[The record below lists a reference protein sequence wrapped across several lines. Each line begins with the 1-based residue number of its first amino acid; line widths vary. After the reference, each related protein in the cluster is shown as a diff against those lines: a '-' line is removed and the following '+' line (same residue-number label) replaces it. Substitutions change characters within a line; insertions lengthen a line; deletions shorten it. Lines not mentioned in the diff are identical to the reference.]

1 MHRSKMDDNKTEKSR
16 ELSTTADK
24 GVIIVKRGS
33 NGQLVLY
40 DTERQEKISLKE
52 RDAAKLEMLM
62 SRKETEK
69 ATKLIARLTEKNP
82 AMIDIENNPVSIER
96 QANLKTEQKNNEEK
110 SEEEEEENKSKTNE
124 EKQGNKKAR
133 ITDAQ
138 ITGIAAGGDFHL
150 AMRIQDDQT
159 GKTYDRKGLITGLD
173 AAKLRGNDN
182 GPEKDGIVLKNAQSI
197 ASDNFE
203 KGMAAIIANT
213 NGMKLN

>member
-16 ELSTTADK
+16 ELSPTASK
-24 GVIIVKRGS
+24 GIIIVKRGS

-69 ATKLIARLTEKNP
+69 ATKLIARLTGKNP
-82 AMIDIENNPVSIER
+82 AMIDIENNPVSAER
-96 QANLKTEQKNNEEK
+96 QTNLKTEQKNNEEK
-110 SEEEEEENKSKTNE
+110 SEEENKSKTNE

-150 AMRIQDDQT
+150 AMRIRDDQT

-182 GPEKDGIVLKNAQSI
+182 GPEKGGIVLKNAQSI

>member
-1 MHRSKMDDNKTEKSR
+1 
-16 ELSTTADK
+16 
-24 GVIIVKRGS
+24 
-33 NGQLVLY
+33 
-40 DTERQEKISLKE
+40 
-52 RDAAKLEMLM
+52 M

-69 ATKLIARLTEKNP
+69 ATKLIARLTGKNP
-82 AMIDIENNPVSIER
+82 AMIDIENNPVSAE
-96 QANLKTEQKNNEEK
+96 QQTNLKTEQKNNEEK
-110 SEEEEEENKSKTNE
+110 SEEENKSKTNE

-213 NGMKLN
+213 NGMKLTDSISTTSPTTPPIKVLFQTIITDVKLNTTQ

>member
-16 ELSTTADK
+16 ELSPTASK
-24 GVIIVKRGS
+24 GIIVVKRGS

-69 ATKLIARLTEKNP
+69 ATKLIARLTGKNP
-82 AMIDIENNPVSIER
+82 AMIDIENNPVSAER
-96 QANLKTEQKNNEEK
+96 QTDLKTEQKNNEEK
-110 SEEEEEENKSKTNE
+110 SEEENKSKTNE

-182 GPEKDGIVLKNAQSI
+182 SPEKDGIVLKNAQSI

>member
-16 ELSTTADK
+16 ELSPTASK

-52 RDAAKLEMLM
+52 RDAAKLEMLT

-69 ATKLIARLTEKNP
+69 ATKLIARLTGKNP
-82 AMIDIENNPVSIER
+82 AMIDIENNPVSAER
-96 QANLKTEQKNNEEK
+96 QTNLKTEQKNNEEK
-110 SEEEEEENKSKTNE
+110 SEEENKSKTNE

-182 GPEKDGIVLKNAQSI
+182 GSEKDGIVLKNAQSI

>member
-16 ELSTTADK
+16 ELSPTADK
-24 GVIIVKRGS
+24 DVIIVKRGS

-69 ATKLIARLTEKNP
+69 ATKLIARLTGKNP
-82 AMIDIENNPVSIER
+82 AMIDIENNPVSAER
-96 QANLKTEQKNNEEK
+96 QTNLKTEQKNNEEK
-110 SEEEEEENKSKTNE
+110 SEEENKSKTNE

-182 GPEKDGIVLKNAQSI
+182 SPEKDGIVLKNAQSI

>member
-16 ELSTTADK
+16 ELSPTASK
-24 GVIIVKRGS
+24 GVIIVKRGN

-52 RDAAKLEMLM
+52 RDAAKLEMLT

-69 ATKLIARLTEKNP
+69 ATKLIARLTGKNP
-82 AMIDIENNPVSIER
+82 AMIDIENNPVSAER

-110 SEEEEEENKSKTNE
+110 SEEENKSKTNE

>member
-1 MHRSKMDDNKTEKSR
+1 MDDKKTEKSM
-16 ELSTTADK
+16 ELSTSASN
-24 GVIIVKRGS
+24 GVIVVKRGS

-40 DTERQEKISLKE
+40 DTEKQEKISLKE
-52 RDAAKLEMLM
+52 REAAKLEMLL

-69 ATKLIARLTEKNP
+69 ATKLIGKLTGKNP
-82 AMIDIENNPVSIER
+82 AMIDIENNPSRAEQ
-96 QANLKTEQKNNEEK
+96 QAGLKTEQKNIEDKSNEVNEKKSHEEK
-110 SEEEEEENKSKTNE
+110 HGNNK
-124 EKQGNKKAR
+124 AH

-203 KGMAAIIANT
+203 KGMAAIVANT

>member
-16 ELSTTADK
+16 ELSPTASK
-24 GVIIVKRGS
+24 GVIIVKRGN

-52 RDAAKLEMLM
+52 RDAAKLEMLTL
-62 SRKETEK
+62 RKETEK
-69 ATKLIARLTEKNP
+69 ATKLIAKLTGKNP
-82 AMIDIENNPVSIER
+82 AMIDIENNPVSAER
-96 QANLKTEQKNNEEK
+96 QTNLKTEQKNNEEK
-110 SEEEEEENKSKTNE
+110 SEEENKSKTNE

-159 GKTYDRKGLITGLD
+159 GKPYDRKGLITGLD

>member
-16 ELSTTADK
+16 ELSPTASK

-69 ATKLIARLTEKNP
+69 ATKLIARLTGKNP
-82 AMIDIENNPVSIER
+82 AMIDIENNPGSAE
-96 QANLKTEQKNNEEK
+96 QQTNLKTEQKNNEEK
-110 SEEEEEENKSKTNE
+110 SEEENKSKTNE

-182 GPEKDGIVLKNAQSI
+182 GPEKDGIGLKNAQSI